1 MFAIIRKDGK
11 QYRVN
16 KGQTIRFDR
25 INTEPGGVFET
36 EEILAISE
44 NDGELKFGNPLISG
58 AKVVGKILSHGKDKK
73 IIVFKRKRRKT
84 YRRKYGHRQLHTMV
98 KIEAINSKV
107 LPDKNIKS
115 IKEVSKKDAA
125 KKSTSTKTTS
135 SKTTTKK
142 VSPKKVVK
150 K

>member
-11 QYRVN
+11 QYRVS
-16 KGQTIRFDR
+16 KGETIRFDR
-25 INTEPGGVFET
+25 INSEPGGLFEA
-36 EEILAISE
+36 EEVLAISE
-44 NDGELKFGNPLISG
+44 KNGELKFGSPTING
-58 AKVVGKILSHGKDKK
+58 AKVLGKILNHGKDKK

-107 LPDKNIKS
+107 VPDKNIKS
-115 IKEVSKKDAA
+115 IKEVSKKDAS
-125 KKSTSTKTTS
+125 KKRTSTKTTS